1 MSVQI
6 KLRRDTAANW
16 SSVNPTLAA
25 GEPGLETDT
34 LKVKYGNGSSAWNSL
49 NYASN
54 PTGNSYT
61 LPTATTSIL
70 GGVKID
76 GTTITINGSGV
87 ITANNTYTLPT
98 AGISALGVL
107 GGVKVDGSTITIN
120 NGVISANAISA
131 PATAT
136 STGTQGQIAYDSTH
150 IYVCI
155 ATNSWIRATAAA
167 W

>member
-16 SSVNPTLAA
+16 TSVNPTLAS

-49 NYASN
+49 SYASN

-61 LPTATTSIL
+61 LPTATPSIL

-76 GTTITINGSGV
+76 GTSITINGSGV
-87 ITANNTYTLPT
+87 ITANNTYTLPQ
-98 AGISALGVL
+98 AGISSLGVL

-120 NGVISANAISA
+120 NGVISSGLISA

-136 STGTQGQIAYDSTH
+136 SVGIQGQIAYDSTYV
-150 IYVCI
+150 YVCI
-155 ATNSWIRATAAA
+155 ATNTWKRAALST

>member
-16 SSVNPTLAA
+16 TSVNPTLAS
-25 GEPGLETDT
+25 GEPGLETDS

-49 NYASN
+49 SYASN

-61 LPTATTSIL
+61 LPTATPSIL

-76 GTTITINGSGV
+76 GTSITINGSGV

-98 AGISALGVL
+98 AGVTSSGVL
-107 GGVKVDGSTITIN
+107 GGVKVDGTTITIS
-120 NGVISANAISA
+120 NGIISSRAISA
-131 PATAT
+131 PAT
-136 STGTQGQIAYDSTH
+136 SSSVGVQGQIAYDSTH

-155 ATNSWIRATAAA
+155 ATNSWIRANAAA

>member
-16 SSVNPTLAA
+16 ASVNPTLAS
-25 GEPGLETDT
+25 GEPGLETDS

-49 NYASN
+49 SYASN

-76 GTTITINGSGV
+76 GTSITINGSGV
-87 ITANNTYTLPT
+87 ITANNTYTLPQ
-98 AGISALGVL
+98 AGISSLGVL

-120 NGVISANAISA
+120 NGVISSGAISA

-136 STGTQGQIAYDSTH
+136 SVGIQGQIAYDSTY
-150 IYVCI
+150 IYICI
-155 ATNSWIRATAAA
+155 ATNTWKRAALST

>member
-16 SSVNPTLAA
+16 ASVNPTLAS
-25 GEPGLETDT
+25 GEPGLETDS

-49 NYASN
+49 SYASN

-76 GTTITINGSGV
+76 GTSITINGSGV
-87 ITANNTYTLPT
+87 ITANNTYTLPQ
-98 AGISALGVL
+98 AGISSLGVL

-120 NGVISANAISA
+120 NGVISSGLISA

-136 STGTQGQIAYDSTH
+136 SVGIQGQIAYDSTYV
-150 IYVCI
+150 YVCI
-155 ATNSWIRATAAA
+155 ATNTWKRAALST